1 MMKATGLRPV
11 MGFAVY
17 RPDGTVQWAFEQ
29 SMRVTADQRANLLAW
44 AFHEDI
50 KDHSRSGHPTT
61 PARHH
66 RRQEGLPSRARHHQP
81 NALRPSSKEKP

>member
-17 RPDGTVQWAFEQ
+17 RPDGTVQWAFGQ
-29 SMRVTADQRANLLAW
+29 SMRLTADQRAKLLAW

-50 KDHSRSGHPTT
+50 KDPSRSGHAKKGYRVVRVTISPT
-61 PARHH
+61 H
-66 RRQEGLPSRARHHQP
+66 
-81 NALRPSSKEKP
+81 